1 MNAPIA
7 ETAAVIPFPV
17 NPADFIKTMFRHTEA
32 PVFLTSL
39 GNERNGVHN
48 PHHIH
53 TRDGDQ
59 VANFVTAW
67 DKHGR
72 GTFFCVSTVEDGKQR
87 SKATVVETLG
97 LHADIDL
104 KDVAEGI
111 EEIERL
117 LKTRIP
123 DFPPSVLVRSG
134 NGVHAYWLF
143 REAIKGERERVEAA
157 LRQLADLIGGDTQV
171 CEIARL
177 MRLPGSHNSKRGAW
191 TPVTVSHQSDR
202 RYELS
207 ELEEMLSEQ
216 SPIILR
222 KGRVVGKTVGE
233 AVEGEDG
240 LEEYAREG
248 FKAPI
253 DVKAKLDAMM
263 YAGNEDASI
272 HKTQLSVSAAMLNKG
287 HDIDK
292 VVTVL
297 LAATKVAAGD
307 YGRNWNW
314 AREERSIR
322 KMCETWL
329 NKRALE
335 GKTVPTTRADAIIGE
350 AQAIDRGTITQ
361 DGVAQVFA
369 RRYKGRLRYCHD
381 AGAWYEWTG
390 THWQRDTKAL
400 AFQFVRELG
409 REFTEA
415 PATAKPD
422 MKEVRRV
429 TFAGGVEKF
438 AKGDPVFAVDTA
450 DWDQDLYLLGTPA
463 GTVDLRTGKLRGSDP
478 ADGITKVTSVAPA
491 EKADCPL
498 WLKFL
503 NETFGGDQEMIR
515 FAQQWSGYCLTG
527 DTREQALFFGTGD
540 GGNGKGVWL
549 HTVSN
554 IMNDYHVAATMQTF
568 TASTHERHSTELA
581 MLRGARMVTASE
593 TEKGRPWAE
602 ARIKQLTG
610 GDPITCRFMR
620 QDDFTYFPQFKLNI
634 IGNHK
639 PQLQNVDAAARRRF
653 NIIPFDNKPVVVDR
667 ELESK
672 LMGEAPA
679 ILRWLIDGC
688 LDWQR
693 NGLVR
698 PQRVVE
704 ATENYFADQDSFSR
718 WLDECCDCEPGNT
731 HKTATAGEL
740 YQSWKGYAMAAGEN
754 PESQKIFADKLLTAG
769 KGIMTQRRKTGVIYR
784 CIRLIPVD
792 SYHETDDERATELGA
807 ANF

>member
-1 MNAPIA
+1 M
-7 ETAAVIPFPV
+7 
-17 NPADFIKTMFRHTEA
+17 
-32 PVFLTSL
+32 
-39 GNERNGVHN
+39 
-48 PHHIH
+48 
-53 TRDGDQ
+53 
-59 VANFVTAW
+59 
-67 DKHGR
+67 
-72 GTFFCVSTVEDGKQR
+72 
-87 SKATVVETLG
+87 
-97 LHADIDL
+97 HADIDL

-568 TASTHERHSTELA
+568 TASTHERHSTELGDA
-581 MLRGARMVTASE
+581 ARGANGDGIGDREGSTLGGGADQAANRRRPDHLSIHAAGRLHLLPAVQTEHHRQPQAAAPERRCRRAASVQHHPLRQQAGG
-593 TEKGRPWAE
+593 GRSGAGVQ
-602 ARIKQLTG
+602 AHGRGT
-610 GDPITCRFMR
+610 GDPALADRR
-620 QDDFTYFPQFKLNI
+620 VPGLAAQRS
-634 IGNHK
+634 GA
-639 PQLQNVDAAARRRF
+639 AAARGRG
-653 NIIPFDNKPVVVDR
+653 DR
-667 ELESK
+667 EL
-672 LMGEAPA
+672 
-679 ILRWLIDGC
+679 LR
-688 LDWQR
+688 
-693 NGLVR
+693 R
-698 PQRVVE
+698 PGQ
-704 ATENYFADQDSFSR
+704 
-718 WLDECCDCEPGNT
+718 
-731 HKTATAGEL
+731 
-740 YQSWKGYAMAAGEN
+740 
-754 PESQKIFADKLLTAG
+754 LLALA
-769 KGIMTQRRKTGVIYR
+769 R
-784 CIRLIPVD
+784 
-792 SYHETDDERATELGA
+792 
-807 ANF
+807 